1 MYFNTKEIGAR
12 IQKLRQEKHLTQEQL
27 AEQLH
32 ISENHM
38 GRLEAGMRGCSIDLL
53 IDLAAF
59 FDVSTDYLILGRE
72 YRNQPAREAVAEI
85 IHALEALQEILLRQF
100 TYLCLR
106 GRVLWIKPRKTRPA
120 RP

>member
-1 MYFNTKEIGAR
+1 MYFNTKEIGVR

-85 IHALEALQEILLRQF
+85 IHALEALQEIL
-100 TYLCLR
+100 
-106 GRVLWIKPRKTRPA
+106 
-120 RP
+120 